1 MLMVWDLS
9 PSLNIP
15 SHNSP
20 ASPSSDKAFT
30 SRPQPTAYVITF
42 PHPLSSV
49 CGHPST
55 SKEFLVADTRGSIF
69 LTDWRSDP
77 EQHSWR
83 NSSVIELVEPR
94 ALADAVCGLQ
104 TRWSGSVAWRR
115 DSVDII
121 GAAYGSKFALWDLSK
136 LQGGKPAI
144 TGSTFPEG
152 GTKFRWSPTYSE
164 YFAVTTNCPAK
175 GAVIHVY
182 NASYIQAQPT
192 VFNIAPRPLYVRD
205 FDFIAER
212 GIPRIVAAVGR
223 EIITFYIGV
232 ES

>member
-1 MLMVWDLS
+1 MVWDLS

-20 ASPSSDKAFT
+20 TTPSSSDKAFT

-115 DSVDII
+115 DSVDMFVFHMYIFDISLTSNFCGSI

-144 TGSTFPEG
+144 MGSTFPEG
-152 GTKFRWSPTYSE
+152 GTKFR
-164 YFAVTTNCPAK
+164 
-175 GAVIHVY
+175 
-182 NASYIQAQPT
+182 
-192 VFNIAPRPLYVRD
+192 YVGSTWC
-205 FDFIAER
+205 E
-212 GIPRIVAAVGR
+212 GL
-223 EIITFYIGV
+223 T
-232 ES
+232 